1 VLGYAI
7 FRLLGGRAA
16 EGVAAS
22 ASESMFKKILVAN
35 RGEIA
40 MRIIRACRELN
51 IATAAIYSEA
61 DTAGIYVKKADEAYL
76 VGPGPVK
83 GFLDMEQI
91 VSLAKRI
98 GADAIHPGYGFLSEN
113 AQFAHLCRAYGIT
126 FIGPSPQA
134 IHLMGNKVKA
144 RELAKEVGVPIVPG
158 TDGGVTSVE
167 DALAFARTV
176 GYPVMIKA
184 SAGGG
189 GRGLRVVQ
197 SDAELRESME
207 AAGREAEAAF
217 GDGSLFIEKYI
228 DRPHHI
234 EFQILADQHG
244 NIIHLGERDCSIQRR
259 HQKLIEIAPS
269 LILTPRLRAEMGE
282 AAIAIARAVDYD
294 NAGTVE
300 FLLDQEGRYYFI
312 EMNPR
317 IQVEHTVTEQITAID
332 IVRNQISIAAGK
344 PLDIR
349 QEDVTLQGHAIQC
362 RINAEDPR
370 NNFRP
375 CTGTVTAYLSPGGI
389 GVRIDGAVYKDYT
402 IPPYYD
408 ALLAKLT
415 VRGRTWEEAVSR
427 MHRSLEEYV
436 LRGVKT
442 TIPFMK
448 AIMEEPDFRA
458 GRFDTSYLDT
468 HPELF
473 NYDERTE
480 PEDLV
485 LAISA
490 AIAAYEGL

>member
-1 VLGYAI
+1 
-7 FRLLGGRAA
+7 
-16 EGVAAS
+16 
-22 ASESMFKKILVAN
+22 MFKKILVAN

-61 DTAGIYVKKADEAYL
+61 DSTGIYVKKADEAYA

-83 GFLDMEQI
+83 GFLDTQQI
-91 VSLAKRI
+91 VDLAQRI

-113 AQFAHLCRAYGIT
+113 AQFAQLCQTSGIT
-126 FIGPSPQA
+126 FIGPSPRA
-134 IHLMGNKVKA
+134 IELMGNKVKA
-144 RELAKEVGVPIVPG
+144 RELAKQVGVPIVLG
-158 TDGGVTSVE
+158 TENGVSHVK
-167 DALAFARTV
+167 DALAFAQQA

-189 GRGLRVVQ
+189 GRGLRVVR
-197 SDAELRESME
+197 SDAELRENIE
-207 AAGREAEAAF
+207 VAGREAQAAF
-217 GDGSLFIEKYI
+217 GDSSVFIEKYI
-228 DRPHHI
+228 ERPHHI
-234 EFQILADQHG
+234 EFQILADRHG

-269 LILTPRLRAEMGE
+269 LILTSRLRAEMGE
-282 AAIAIARAVDYD
+282 AAIAIARGVQYD

-332 IVRNQISIAAGK
+332 IVRNQIAIAAGK

-362 RINAEDPR
+362 RINAEDPK

-389 GVRIDGAVYKDYT
+389 GVRIDGAVYKDYI

-415 VRGRTWEEAVSR
+415 VRGRTWEETVSR
-427 MHRSLEEYV
+427 MRRSLEEYV

-448 AIMEEPDFRA
+448 TIMQDPDFLA
-458 GRFDTSYLDT
+458 GRFDTSYLET

-473 NYDERTE
+473 NYDEFE
-480 PEDLV
+480 QPEDLV

>member
-1 VLGYAI
+1 M
-7 FRLLGGRAA
+7 
-16 EGVAAS
+16 
-22 ASESMFKKILVAN
+22 MFKKILVAN

-51 IATAAIYSEA
+51 IATAAIYSEQ
-61 DTAGIYVKKADEAYL
+61 DSTGIYVKKADEAYL
-76 VGPGPVK
+76 VGPGPVQ
-83 GFLDMEQI
+83 GFLDMQQI
-91 VSLAKRI
+91 VGLAQRI

-113 AQFAHLCRAYGIT
+113 AQFAHLCQASGMT
-126 FIGPSPQA
+126 FIGPSPQT
-134 IHLMGNKVKA
+134 IHLMGNKIKA
-144 RELAKEVGVPIVPG
+144 RELAKRVGVPIVPG
-158 TDGGVTSVE
+158 TDGSVVGGDE
-167 DALAFARTV
+167 ALAFCRTV

-184 SAGGG
+184 TAGGG
-189 GRGLRVVQ
+189 GRGLRVVR
-197 SDAELRESME
+197 SDDELTSNME
-207 AAGREAEAAF
+207 TSAREAFASF

-234 EFQILADQHG
+234 EFQILADRHG
-244 NIIHLGERDCSIQRR
+244 NVIHLGERDCSVQRR

-294 NAGTVE
+294 NAGTME
-300 FLLDQEGRYYFI
+300 FLLDPEGHYYFI

-332 IVRNQISIAAGK
+332 IVRSQISIAAGQ
-344 PLDIR
+344 PLEIR

-362 RINAEDPR
+362 RINAEDAR

-375 CTGTVTAYLSPGGI
+375 CTGTITAYLSPGGI

-402 IPPYYD
+402 VPAYYD
-408 ALLAKLT
+408 GLLAKLI
-415 VRGRTWEEAVSR
+415 VRGRTWDETVSR

-442 TIPFMK
+442 TIPFLK
-448 AIMEEPDFRA
+448 RIMEEPDFRA
-458 GRFDTSYLDT
+458 GRFDTSFLET
-468 HPELF
+468 HPDLF
-473 NYDERTE
+473 NYNETLE

-485 LAISA
+485 VAISA

>member
-1 VLGYAI
+1 
-7 FRLLGGRAA
+7 
-16 EGVAAS
+16 
-22 ASESMFKKILVAN
+22 
-35 RGEIA
+35 

-61 DTAGIYVKKADEAYL
+61 DSTGIYVKKADEAYL

-83 GFLDMEQI
+83 GFLDKQQI
-91 VSLAKRI
+91 VDLALRI

-113 AQFAHLCRAYGIT
+113 AEFAELCETSGIT
-126 FIGPSPQA
+126 FIGPSPSA
-134 IHLMGNKVKA
+134 INAMGSKIKA
-144 RELAKEVGVPIVPG
+144 RDLAKEIGVPVVPG
-158 TDGGVTSVE
+158 TEGGVTDIKE
-167 DALAFARTV
+167 ALAFAKEA

-189 GRGLRVVQ
+189 GRGLRVVRT
-197 SDAELRESME
+197 DTELRENMDVAS
-207 AAGREAEAAF
+207 REALAAF
-217 GDGSLFIEKYI
+217 GDGAVFIEKYVE
-228 DRPHHI
+228 RPHHI
-234 EFQILADQHG
+234 EFQILADKHG

-269 LILTPRLRAEMGE
+269 LILTPRLRAEMG
-282 AAIAIARAVDYD
+282 ASAIQIARAVSYD

-300 FLLDQEGRYYFI
+300 FLLDQDGRYYFM

-344 PLDIR
+344 PLEI
-349 QEDVTLQGHAIQC
+349 QQSDVTLQGHSIQC

-375 CTGTVTAYLSPGGI
+375 CTGTITAYLSPGGI

-402 IPPYYD
+402 VSPYYD

-415 VRGRTWEEAVSR
+415 VRGRTWEETVSR
-427 MHRSLEEYV
+427 MRRSLEEYV

-448 AIMEEPDFRA
+448 AIMQDQDFRA
-458 GRFDTSYLDT
+458 GQFDTSYLDT
-468 HPELF
+468 HPDLF
-473 NYDERTE
+473 NYDDVEQ

>member
-1 VLGYAI
+1 
-7 FRLLGGRAA
+7 
-16 EGVAAS
+16 
-22 ASESMFKKILVAN
+22 MFKKILVAN

-61 DTAGIYVKKADEAYL
+61 DSTGIYVKKADEAYL

-83 GFLDMEQI
+83 GFLDKQQI
-91 VSLAKRI
+91 VDLALRI
-98 GADAIHPGYGFLSEN
+98 GADAIHPGYGFLAEN
-113 AQFAHLCRAYGIT
+113 AEFAELCQASGIT
-126 FIGPSPQA
+126 FIGPSPSA
-134 IHLMGNKVKA
+134 INAMGSKIKA
-144 RELAKEVGVPIVPG
+144 RDLAKSIGVPVVPG
-158 TDGGVTSVE
+158 TEGGVTDMKE
-167 DALAFARTV
+167 ALAFANDA

-189 GRGLRVVQ
+189 GRGLRVVRT
-197 SDAELRESME
+197 DAELRENME
-207 AAGREAEAAF
+207 VASREALAAF
-217 GDGSLFIEKYI
+217 GDGAVFIEKYVE
-228 DRPHHI
+228 RPHHI
-234 EFQILADQHG
+234 EFQILADKHG
-244 NIIHLGERDCSIQRR
+244 NTIHLGERDCSIQRR

-269 LILTPRLRAEMGE
+269 LILTPRLRAEMGA
-282 AAIAIARAVDYD
+282 AAIQIARAVSYD

-300 FLLDQEGRYYFI
+300 FLLDQDGRYYFM

-344 PLDIR
+344 PLEI
-349 QEDVTLQGHAIQC
+349 QQSDVTLQGFSIQC

-375 CTGTVTAYLSPGGI
+375 CTGTITAYLSPGGI

-402 IPPYYD
+402 VSPYYD

-415 VRGRTWEEAVSR
+415 VRGRTWEETVSR
-427 MHRSLEEYV
+427 MRRSLEEYV

-448 AIMEEPDFRA
+448 AIMQDQDFRA

-468 HPELF
+468 HPDLF
-473 NYDERTE
+473 NYDDVEQ

-485 LAISA
+485 LAIAA